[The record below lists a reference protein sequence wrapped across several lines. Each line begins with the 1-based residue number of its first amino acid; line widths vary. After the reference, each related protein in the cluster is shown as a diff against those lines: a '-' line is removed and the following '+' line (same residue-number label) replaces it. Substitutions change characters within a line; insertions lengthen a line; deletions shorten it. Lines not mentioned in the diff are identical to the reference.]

1 MENNLNDEFNKSEG
15 GVYRTNYS
23 VETRDSWK
31 DMLDHLYADMAHLY
45 ERQSLLIRQE
55 VREKIDEAKGAVVTM
70 AIGGSILFVGLFAAV
85 ATAIIVLDLVMPL
98 WAAALIVSGLLLCV
112 GAVMFVGAKKK
123 LAGGHLVPHHS
134 LDTMGEIKN
143 TLKERVNEYKS
154 TRQH

>member
-1 MENNLNDEFNKSEG
+1 MENNFNNEFNKSEG

-55 VREKIDEAKGAVVTM
+55 VKEKIDDAKAAVVTM
-70 AIGGSILFVGLFAAV
+70 AIGGSFLLVGVFAAV
-85 ATAIIVLDLVMPL
+85 ATAIIALDLVMPL
-98 WAAALIVSGLLLCV
+98 WASAVIVSGILLCV
-112 GAVMFVGAKKK
+112 GGIMFVGAKKK
-123 LAGGHLVPHHS
+123 LAAGKLVPHHS
-134 LDTMGEIKN
+134 LETMSEIKS

-154 TRQH
+154 TRHH